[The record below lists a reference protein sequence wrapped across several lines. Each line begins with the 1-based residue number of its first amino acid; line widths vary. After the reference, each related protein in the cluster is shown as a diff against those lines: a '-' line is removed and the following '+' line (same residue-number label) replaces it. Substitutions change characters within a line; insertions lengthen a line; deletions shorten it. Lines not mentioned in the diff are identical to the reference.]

1 MDQALPGDELN
12 IRADDWNRVRQAIPR
27 TSSTVTT
34 SPFFCEIYYAKTGVS
49 GIPARSTDTLG
60 SGDVEIY
67 APDDSDVLQATGR
80 TVTVKNIS
88 GTAVAAETY
97 IIIGRENRRRT
108 FTVIVESC
116 EVES

>member
-1 MDQALPGDELN
+1 MEQALPGDEMV
-12 IRADDWNRVRQAIPR
+12 IRADDWNRVRQAIPK
-27 TSSTVTT
+27 TSTRVSN

-67 APDDSDVLQATGR
+67 APDGSDVLQATGR

-97 IIIGRENRRRT
+97 IVIGRENRTRT
-108 FTVIVESC
+108 FTVLVESC
-116 EVES
+116 EVAS